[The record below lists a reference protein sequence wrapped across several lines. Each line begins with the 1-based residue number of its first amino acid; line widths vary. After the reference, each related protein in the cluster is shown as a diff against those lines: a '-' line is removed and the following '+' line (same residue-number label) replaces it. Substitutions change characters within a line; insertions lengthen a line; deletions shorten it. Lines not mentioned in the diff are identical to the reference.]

1 MGLPRWLAGS
11 IMSFFRRVAT
21 NVYAPN
27 TCNPRRSISL
37 GIVAVA
43 AVLFGPAVAHSQSAV
58 RTPAVQITTA
68 GRKYLVD
75 AIMARRRR
83 HIYQQW
89 NSRAGD
95 LFSYIYS
102 LPPSFGWEGRRF
114 AIGIERHFRQR
125 RVSGRGSDG
134 PGFMAVRKFERLST
148 QC

>member
-68 GRKYLVD
+68 GRKYLV
-75 AIMARRRR
+75 AKFRR
-83 HIYQQW
+83 HHGSAPTAHLPTMELEGW
-89 NSRAGD
+89 R
-95 LFSYIYS
+95 LVLLYI
-102 LPPSFGWEGRRF
+102 
-114 AIGIERHFRQR
+114 
-125 RVSGRGSDG
+125 
-134 PGFMAVRKFERLST
+134 
-148 QC
+148 

>member
-1 MGLPRWLAGS
+1 MGLPRWLASS

-68 GRKYLVD
+68 GRKYLV
-75 AIMARRRR
+75 AKFRRHHARRRR

-114 AIGIERHFRQR
+114 AIG
-125 RVSGRGSDG
+125 
-134 PGFMAVRKFERLST
+134 
-148 QC
+148 